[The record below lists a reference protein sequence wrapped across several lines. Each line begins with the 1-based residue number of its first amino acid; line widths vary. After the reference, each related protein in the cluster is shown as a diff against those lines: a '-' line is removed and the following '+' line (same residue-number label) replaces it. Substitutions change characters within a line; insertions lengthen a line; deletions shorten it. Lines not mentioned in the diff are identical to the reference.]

1 MKTLTDDHLFK
12 VIKEGGVAVGKSQ
25 LMPPWGGQLKDPE
38 IWDVVA
44 YIRTLAVPPYK
55 PSK

>member
-25 LMPPWGGQLKDPE
+25 LMPPWGG
-38 IWDVVA
+38 
-44 YIRTLAVPPYK
+44 
-55 PSK
+55 